1 MKTSSKEKGPDA
13 KQEADNFNDSLLK
26 AASSSRQWSSGSK
39 NPRIVCVSRF
49 FGGKDRHSK
58 VCTIKGLRD
67 RRIRLSV
74 PTAIQLY
81 DLQDKLGLSQP
92 SKVIDWLLD
101 ASKDDINKLP
111 PLQIPQENLG
121 QFNVE
126 PKLVSQHAASG
137 SQSSLAPPSFFN
149 ANQSLQSSKEAIHEI
164 TNNIVGNDQT
174 TMLGKPKYWENLSSG
189 LRASNME
196 TLQGEIVGG
205 KYKLDKRSNEQEI
218 NQKGL
223 GGCSSTHVSAQNFF
237 PLANSSSLPSMFNN
251 AKLYNSYDHWDP
263 SSLSLSQS
271 GSQKEDLNSNNFGRS
286 MLSSLT
292 PLSASQFCFSPTAA
306 TPTHFPPYPPYLVQP
321 NSESE
326 PKQVNHLQLLNPN
339 PHPILPNSLMS
350 NFHSSSSIMKSLAL
364 NANHRFKQCHAF
376 PKPLHRMKYDN
387 EAFAKGC
394 HLKKF

>member
-1 MKTSSKEKGPDA
+1 MITSSKEKGSHA
-13 KQEADNFNDSLLK
+13 KQEADNFNASFLK
-26 AASSSRQWSSGSK
+26 AASSSRQWSSGFK
-39 NPRIVCVSRF
+39 NPRIVCISRF
-49 FGGKDRHSK
+49 SGGKDRHSK
-58 VCTIKGLRD
+58 VCTIRGLRD

-101 ASKDDINKLP
+101 ATKDDIDKLP
-111 PLQIPQENLG
+111 PLQIPPEHLG
-121 QFNVE
+121 QFNVQ
-126 PKLVSQHAASG
+126 PKVVSPHAASG

-149 ANQSLQSSKEAIHEI
+149 ANQSLQSSKEEIHEI

-174 TMLGKPKYWENLSSG
+174 TMLGKPKYCENLSSG

-205 KYKLDKRSNEQEI
+205 KYKLDKRSNGQEI
-218 NQKGL
+218 NQEGL
-223 GGCSSTHVSAQNFF
+223 GGCSGTYFSGQNFF
-237 PLANSSSLPSMFNN
+237 PLANSLTLPSMFNN
-251 AKLYNSYDHWDP
+251 AEPYNSYNHWDP
-263 SSLSLSQS
+263 SSLSLSQF

-292 PLSASQFCFSPTAA
+292 PSSASQLFFCPPAA
-306 TPTHFPPYPPYLVQP
+306 TPTLFPPYPPYPVHP

-339 PHPILPNSLMS
+339 PHSILPNSLMP
-350 NFHSSSSIMKSLAL
+350 NFHSSSSMMKSLAL
-364 NANHRFKQCHAF
+364 NANHSFKQCHAI
-376 PKPLHRMKYDN
+376 PRPLHKMKCEN

-394 HLKKF
+394 YLKEL